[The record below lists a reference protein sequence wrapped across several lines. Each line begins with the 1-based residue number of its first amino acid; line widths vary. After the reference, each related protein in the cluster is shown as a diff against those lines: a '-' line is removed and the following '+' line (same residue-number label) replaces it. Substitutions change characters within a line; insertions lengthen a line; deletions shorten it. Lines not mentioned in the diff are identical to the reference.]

1 MIDPAANQRTLA
13 AAKSVSELFFENGI
27 AVNTSVNKD
36 LFSGI
41 SRVRRLF
48 AERPPAIYVFSDCPM
63 MIKELKGY
71 WWGNGDT
78 PVKRNDHAMDEL
90 RYFIMSRPE
99 NKPRGKELSKTALYK
114 ERLLR
119 LRRATKH

>member
-1 MIDPAANQRTLA
+1 M
-13 AAKSVSELFFENGI
+13 
-27 AVNTSVNKD
+27 NKD

-48 AERPPAIYVFSDCPM
+48 AERPPAIYIFSNCPM

-71 WWGNGDT
+71 WWGNGDA

-90 RYFIMSRPE
+90 RYFVTSRPE
-99 NKPRGKELSKTALYK
+99 NKPPKKEPAKTALYK
-114 ERLLR
+114 EKLLR
-119 LRRATKH
+119 LRRATKN